1 MQTYVEEIRLI
12 TEAAVKRE
20 KLFFPSDP
28 LPQTSGYQTRCLS
41 KGDGGLE
48 GWALRL
54 QFRL

>member
-1 MQTYVEEIRLI
+1 MQTVLNDVEEIRLM

-48 GWALRL
+48 GWA
-54 QFRL
+54 